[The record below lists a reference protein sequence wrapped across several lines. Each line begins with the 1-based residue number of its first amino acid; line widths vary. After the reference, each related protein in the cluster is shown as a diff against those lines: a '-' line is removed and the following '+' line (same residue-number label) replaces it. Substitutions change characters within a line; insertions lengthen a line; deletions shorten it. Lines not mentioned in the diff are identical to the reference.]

1 MSAAAGATVEVVMD
15 VGAVAAAVL
24 VPMVVL
30 VEMELMLPVLD
41 APLAVVVVEL

>member
-1 MSAAAGATVEVVMD
+1 MEVVMD
-15 VGAVAAAVL
+15 VGAAAAAVL

>member
-1 MSAAAGATVEVVMD
+1 MD